1 MERKRTRLDIIAD
14 MLTSIRDK
22 GNSIKPTHLMYKS
35 NLSHS
40 QMKGYL
46 EELIDKSFIEKVKRK
61 DNDYIIITDKGFEFL
76 SKFKEMREFESAFGL

>member
-14 MLTSIRDK
+14 MLSAIMEK

-35 NLSHS
+35 NLSHT

-46 EELIDKSFIEKVKRK
+46 EELVSKEFISKVDKKGNE
-61 DNDYIIITDKGFEFL
+61 YIVITDKGFEFL
-76 SKFKEMREFESAFGL
+76 NKFKQMREFQDAFGL